1 MTMRKFFQVC
11 LVLAGLLCTSV
22 GRADILLLVHGYLSG
37 AESWDSSG
45 ITALLERAGW
55 HRTGVFAA
63 GPSGVQLL
71 PAPGQAASRKVYVVD
86 LPSEAPVLVQTY
98 QLRQALQLLVE
109 SHPGEPIVLVGHSAG
124 GVVARAALV
133 RGGAKDVKALIT
145 IASPHLGTYRAEQA
159 LDATDIPFPFSM
171 VTDFFG
177 GRTYDIARRSRGLY
191 VDLVRPRPGSF
202 LFWLNTQQHPDLQ
215 YFSIVRSEAA
225 ILSGDYIVPGYSQD
239 MNNVPALSGKST
251 RIAVG
256 TQHGLEPI
264 DGSVI
269 LNVLDGL
276 K

>member
-1 MTMRKFFQVC
+1 MRKFILACLMLVGVGFASVLRADA
-11 LVLAGLLCTSV
+11 LVL
-22 GRADILLLVHGYLSG
+22 IHGYLSG
-37 AESWDSSG
+37 AQSWDASG
-45 ITALLERAGW
+45 ITAILDRAGW
-55 HRTGVFAA
+55 HRAGVFAA
-63 GPSGVQLL
+63 GPSGIQLV
-71 PAPGQAASRKVYVVD
+71 PAPVRASSHKVFVVD
-86 LPSEAPVLVQTY
+86 LPSEAPILVQTY
-98 QLRQALQLLVE
+98 QLRQILQLINK
-109 SHPGEPIVLVGHSAG
+109 SYPGESIVLVGHSAG

-177 GRTYDIARRSRGLY
+177 GETYDVAKRSRGLF

-202 LFWLNTQQHPDLQ
+202 LFWLNNQQHPDLQ
-215 YFSIVRSEAA
+215 YFSIVRGEVAV
-225 ILSGDYIVPGYSQD
+225 LSGDYIVPGYSQD

-256 TQHGLEPI
+256 TQHGLEMI

-269 LNVLDGL
+269 VNVLAGL

>member
-1 MTMRKFFQVC
+1 MRKFILACLMLVGVGFASVLRADA
-11 LVLAGLLCTSV
+11 LVL
-22 GRADILLLVHGYLSG
+22 IHGYLSG
-37 AESWDSSG
+37 AQSWDASG
-45 ITALLERAGW
+45 ITAILDRAGW
-55 HRTGVFAA
+55 HRAGVFAA
-63 GPSGVQLL
+63 GPSGIQLV
-71 PAPGQAASRKVYVVD
+71 PAQVRASSHKVFVVD
-86 LPSEAPVLVQTY
+86 LPSEAPILVQTY
-98 QLRQALQLLVE
+98 QLRQILQLINK
-109 SHPGEPIVLVGHSAG
+109 SYPGESIVLVGHSAG

-177 GRTYDIARRSRGLY
+177 GETYDVAKRSRGLF

-202 LFWLNTQQHPDLQ
+202 LFWLNNQQHPDLQ
-215 YFSIVRSEAA
+215 YFSIVRGEVAV
-225 ILSGDYIVPGYSQD
+225 LSGDYIVPGYSQD

-256 TQHGLEPI
+256 TQHGLEMI

-269 LNVLDGL
+269 VNVLAGL

>member
-1 MTMRKFFQVC
+1 MKKVLQVC
-11 LVLAGLLCTSV
+11 LAIAGIGFASAV
-22 GRADILLLVHGYLSG
+22 RADILVLIHGYLSG
-37 AESWDSSG
+37 AESWDTSG
-45 ITALLERAGW
+45 VTTVLERAGW
-55 HRTGVFAA
+55 KHAGVFAT
-63 GPSGVQLL
+63 GPAGVQLL
-71 PAPGQAASRKVYVVD
+71 PSPDEAAGRKVYVVD
-86 LPSEAPVLVQTY
+86 LPSEAPILFQSY
-98 QLRQALQLLVE
+98 QLRQILQLLTE

-133 RGGAKDVKALIT
+133 RGGDRDVKALIT

-177 GRTYDIARRSRGLY
+177 GETYHTAKRSRGLF

-202 LFWLNTQQHPDLQ
+202 LFWLNNQKHPDLQ
-215 YFSIVRSEAA
+215 YFSIVRGEAA

-239 MNNVPALSGKST
+239 MNNVPALRGKST

-256 TQHGLEPI
+256 TGHGLEMI

-269 LNVLDGL
+269 VNVLAGL
-276 K
+276 Q

>member
-1 MTMRKFFQVC
+1 MKNALHVT
-11 LVLAGLLCTSV
+11 LLLAGVVFASAV
-22 GRADILLLVHGYLSG
+22 RADILVLIHGYLSG

-45 ITALLERAGW
+45 ITAVLEQAGW
-55 HRTGVFAA
+55 KRAGVFAA

-71 PAPGQAASRKVYVVD
+71 PSPSQAAGRKVYVVD
-86 LPSEAPVLVQTY
+86 LPSEAPILVQTY
-98 QLRQALQLLVE
+98 HLRQILQLLTE
-109 SHPGEPIVLVGHSAG
+109 SHPGESIVLVGHSAG

-133 RGGAKDVKALIT
+133 RGGARDVKALIT

-171 VTDFFG
+171 VADIFG
-177 GRTYDIARRSRGLY
+177 GATYDTAKRSHGLF

-202 LFWLNTQQHPDLQ
+202 LFWLNNQKHPDLQ
-215 YFSIVRSEAA
+215 YFSVVRGEAA

-239 MNNVPALSGKST
+239 MNNVPALRGKST

-256 TQHGLEPI
+256 TQHGLEMI

-269 LNVLDGL
+269 VNVLAGL
-276 K
+276 R

>member
-1 MTMRKFFQVC
+1 
-11 LVLAGLLCTSV
+11 VLASTV
-22 GRADILLLVHGYLSG
+22 QADILMLIHGYLSG
-37 AESWDSSG
+37 AESWDASG
-45 ITALLERAGW
+45 VTTVLERAGW
-55 HRTGVFAA
+55 KRAGVFTA

-71 PAPGQAASRKVYVVD
+71 PAPDQAAGRKVYVVD
-86 LPSEAPVLVQTY
+86 LPSEAPILFQTY
-98 QLRQALQLLVE
+98 ELRQILQRVAD
-109 SHPGEPIVLVGHSAG
+109 SHPGESIVLVGHSAG

-177 GRTYDIARRSRGLY
+177 GETYETAKRSRGLF

-202 LFWLNTQQHPDLQ
+202 LFWLNNQKHPDLQ
-215 YFSIVRSEAA
+215 YFSIVRGEAA

-239 MNNVPALSGKST
+239 MNNVPALRGKST
-251 RIAVG
+251 RISVG
-256 TQHGLEPI
+256 TQHGLEMI

-269 LNVLDGL
+269 VNVLAAL

>member
-1 MTMRKFFQVC
+1 MRKFILACLMLVGVGFASVLRADA
-11 LVLAGLLCTSV
+11 LVL
-22 GRADILLLVHGYLSG
+22 IHGYLSG
-37 AESWDSSG
+37 AQSWDASG
-45 ITALLERAGW
+45 ITAILDRAGW
-55 HRTGVFAA
+55 HRAGVFAA
-63 GPSGVQLL
+63 GPSGIQLV
-71 PAPGQAASRKVYVVD
+71 PAPVRASSHKVFVVD
-86 LPSEAPVLVQTY
+86 LPSEAPILVQTY
-98 QLRQALQLLVE
+98 QLRQILQLINK
-109 SHPGEPIVLVGHSAG
+109 SYPGESIVLVGHSAG

-177 GRTYDIARRSRGLY
+177 GETYDVAKRSRGLF

-202 LFWLNTQQHPDLQ
+202 LFWLNNQQHPDLQ
-215 YFSIVRSEAA
+215 YFSIVRGEVAV
-225 ILSGDYIVPGYSQD
+225 LSGDYIVPGYSQD

-256 TQHGLEPI
+256 TQHGLEMI

-269 LNVLDGL
+269 INVLAGL

>member
-1 MTMRKFFQVC
+1 MRKLLQVC
-11 LVLAGLLCTSV
+11 LLFTGVVFASTL
-22 GRADILLLVHGYLSG
+22 RADILVLIHGYLSG

-45 ITALLERAGW
+45 ISAVLERAGW
-55 HRTGVFAA
+55 RRAGVLAA
-63 GPSGVQLL
+63 GPSGVQPL
-71 PAPGQAASRKVYVVD
+71 PASGQAASRKVYEVD
-86 LPSEAPVLVQTY
+86 LPSEAPILVQTF
-98 QLRQALQLLVE
+98 QLRQALQLLTD

-133 RGGAKDVKALIT
+133 RGGARNVKALIT

-171 VTDFFG
+171 VADIVG
-177 GRTYDIARRSRGLY
+177 GRTYDIAKRSRGLF

-202 LFWLNTQQHPDLQ
+202 LFWLNHQKHPDLQ
-215 YFSIVRSEAA
+215 YFSIVRGEGA
-225 ILSGDYIVPGYSQD
+225 ILAGDYIVPGYSQD

-251 RIAVG
+251 RIALG
-256 TQHGLEPI
+256 AQHGLEPI

-269 LNVLDGL
+269 VNVLAGL